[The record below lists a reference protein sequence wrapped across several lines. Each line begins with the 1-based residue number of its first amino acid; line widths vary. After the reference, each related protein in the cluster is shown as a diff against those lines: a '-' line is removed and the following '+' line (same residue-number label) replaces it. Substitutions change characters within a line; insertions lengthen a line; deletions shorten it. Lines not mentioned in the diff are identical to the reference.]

1 MRRPVR
7 AYGGADRKTYG
18 ANYVRGGAAQK
29 DIARGGGLMSI
40 AGAVMLWVISPRP
53 GETESVLC
61 CCFKTEP
68 PCMLA
73 GDKENWLGSTDE
85 IIIFYFLFLGREESV
100 EREAER
106 TRRGRLRDDF

>member
-1 MRRPVR
+1 
-7 AYGGADRKTYG
+7 
-18 ANYVRGGAAQK
+18 
-29 DIARGGGLMSI
+29 
-40 AGAVMLWVISPRP
+40 
-53 GETESVLC
+53 
-61 CCFKTEP
+61 
-68 PCMLA
+68 MLA